1 MDNRTLAQKL
11 AFLFGAVFLVVGILG
26 FIPGLTTNLYDGLEF
41 AGNDGNAELLGI
53 FQVSVLHNIVHLLF
67 GVGILLAATHS
78 GALSYL
84 LFGGIAYAAVFLLGV
99 IGAGEWIPV
108 NSADNILHAA
118 LTVGLLGAWA
128 VARKE
133 AEPRASL
140 AT

>member
-11 AFLFGAVFLVVGILG
+11 AFLFGAVFLLVGILG

-84 LFGGIAYAAVFLLGV
+84 LFAGIAYAAVFLLGV

>member
-1 MDNRTLAQKL
+1 MHNRTLAQRL
-11 AFLFGAVFLVVGILG
+11 ALTFGAVFLVVGILG
-26 FIPGLTTNLYDGLEF
+26 FVPGLTTNLYDGLDF

-99 IGAGEWIPV
+99 VGAGDWIPV
-108 NSADNILHAA
+108 NSADNVLHAV
-118 LTVGLLGAWA
+118 LTLGLLGAWA
-128 VARKE
+128 AARKE
-133 AEPRASL
+133 AEPRASV